1 MNNYEIMKKFRE
13 SMKRLSEEDKT
24 YVAEKLHKRNIGI
37 SKGYLKPA
45 NHR

>member
-1 MNNYEIMKKFRE
+1 MNNDVMKKFRE
-13 SMKRLSEEDKT
+13 SMKRLSEEDKA

>member
-1 MNNYEIMKKFRE
+1 MNNDVMKKFRE
-13 SMKRLSEEDKT
+13 SMKRLSEEDKA
-24 YVAEKLHKRNIGI
+24 YVAEKLHKRNVGI